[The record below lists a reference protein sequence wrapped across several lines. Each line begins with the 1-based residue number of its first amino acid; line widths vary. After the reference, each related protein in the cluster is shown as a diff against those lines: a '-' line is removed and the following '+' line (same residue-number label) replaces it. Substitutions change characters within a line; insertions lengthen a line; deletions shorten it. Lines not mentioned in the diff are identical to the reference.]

1 MDPMTVWLVSA
12 ILVVTLVLL
21 ITDKAPVDLVAVGIM
36 VILALTGILE
46 PAEAVAGFANPA
58 VITVAAMFLMSRGMI
73 RTGAVGFIGQ
83 RVIAASRGN
92 HRMALLMTLLIV
104 ATASAFINNTPVV
117 VLFIPI
123 MMAIGCEF
131 GISPSKF
138 LIPVSYAS
146 ILAGTCTLVGTS
158 TNIIVSDLSSQAGYG
173 PIGMFE
179 LASVGLPVAVIGIAF
194 LTLTSS
200 RFMPGHTAA
209 TCHVDGGENRTYL
222 AELRLSEGSPL
233 IGRPPQEFMESHPAI
248 DIIEVV
254 RGSQIHYPDDPDLR
268 FTREDLLLA
277 KSSATD
283 LVALLAEGLA
293 ELPHENA
300 DLSVGGADPE
310 HLIVELV
317 IPPQSGL
324 LGAKVPDTKLFRDER
339 IQILAI
345 KRRSHHYADL
355 KIHKRRLRVGDI
367 LLVRSP
373 IDKLEN
379 LRGDGD
385 LIVIEDVHHEIVHKR
400 LAGRALMIFGGV
412 VTAAATGLLPIM
424 VAALTGVVFMILTG
438 CLHLR
443 TAYRELRADVLL
455 LIVGT
460 IALGQAMEKS
470 GATQLY
476 ANAFLQLFTGAGP
489 TVVLGGFLL
498 LTSIGTQILSNNAT
512 AVLLLPV
519 AISTAL
525 ALSVDPRPFIIA
537 VCLGASA
544 CFASPI
550 GYQTNLMVYGPGN
563 YRFVDY
569 LKLGLPLNLIV
580 IAAGTLLIPRF
591 WPF

>member
-1 MDPMTVWLVSA
+1 MTIWLVTA
-12 ILVVTLVLL
+12 ILLVTLILL
-21 ITDKAPVDLVAVGIM
+21 VTDKAPVDLIAVGLM
-36 VILALTGILE
+36 VMLTVTGILE
-46 PAEAVAGFANPA
+46 PSEAVAGFASPA

-83 RVIAASRGN
+83 RVIQGARGKP
-92 HRMALLMTLLIV
+92 HRALLLSLLIV
-104 ATASAFINNTPVV
+104 AAASAFINNTPVV

-123 MMAIGCEF
+123 MMAISCEF
-131 GISPSKF
+131 EISPSKF

-158 TNIIVSDLSSQAGYG
+158 TNIIVSDLSVQAGYA
-173 PIGMFE
+173 PIDMFE
-179 LASVGLPVAVIGIAF
+179 LARVGLPVAVIGIVF
-194 LTLTSS
+194 LTLTATRLLPS
-200 RFMPGHTAA
+200 HTAA
-209 TCHVDGGENRTYL
+209 TCHVDNGEDRTYL
-222 AELRLSEGSPL
+222 AELQLPGSSAL
-233 IGRPPQEFMESHPAI
+233 IGRTPADLAQSYPAV
-248 DIIEVV
+248 DIVEVV
-254 RGSQIHYPDDPDLR
+254 RGSDIHYPDEAGLQFAPR
-268 FTREDLLLA
+268 DLLLV
-277 KSSATD
+277 KSSASD
-283 LVALLAEGLA
+283 LVAVLADGQA
-293 ELPHENA
+293 ELPHAEA
-300 DLSVGGADPE
+300 DRTATGSHPE

-317 IPPQSGL
+317 VPPQSGL
-324 LGAKVPDTKLFRDER
+324 LGARVPDTQLFRDED

-345 KRRSHHYADL
+345 KRRTHHYADL
-355 KIHKRRLRVGDI
+355 KIRTRRLRVGDI
-367 LLVRSP
+367 LLVQSP
-373 IDKLEN
+373 LDKVEH
-379 LRGDGD
+379 LRGETDF
-385 LIVIEDVHHEIVHKR
+385 IVIEDVHHEIVHKR

-412 VTAAATGLLPIM
+412 VTAAATGTLSIM
-424 VAALTGVVFMILTG
+424 VAALAGVLMMILTG
-438 CLHLR
+438 CLQLR

-460 IALGQAMEKS
+460 IALGQAMQKT
-470 GATQLY
+470 GATDLY
-476 ANAFLQLFTGAGP
+476 AGAFLQLFAGAGP
-489 TVVLGGFLL
+489 SVVLAGFLL

-525 ALSVDPRPFIIA
+525 SLGVDPRPFIIA

-580 IAAGTLLIPRF
+580 IAGGALLIPRF

>member
-1 MDPMTVWLVSA
+1 MTIWLVTA
-12 ILVVTLVLL
+12 ILLATLILL

-36 VILALTGILE
+36 VILTVTGILE
-46 PAEAVAGFANPA
+46 PAEAVAGFASPA

-83 RVIAASRGN
+83 RVIAAARGN
-92 HRMALLMTLLIV
+92 HHLALLMSLLIV
-104 ATASAFINNTPVV
+104 AAASAFINNTPVV

-123 MMAIGCEF
+123 MMAISCEF

-138 LIPVSYAS
+138 LIPISYAS

-158 TNIIVSDLSSQAGYG
+158 TNIIVSDLSVQAGYA

-179 LASVGLPVAVIGIAF
+179 LAWVGLPVALIGIAF
-194 LTLTSS
+194 LTMTAA
-200 RFMPGHTAA
+200 RFMPGHAAA
-209 TCHVDGGENRTYL
+209 TCHVDNGENRTYL
-222 AELRLSEGSPL
+222 AELRLPDTSAL
-233 IGRPPQEFMESHPAI
+233 IGHPPSNLNDTHPGI
-248 DIIEVV
+248 EVVEVV
-254 RGSQIHYPDDPDLR
+254 RGSAIHYTDETGLR
-268 FTREDLLLA
+268 LASGDLLLV

-283 LVALLAEGLA
+283 LVAVLAEGRV
-293 ELPHENA
+293 ELPHEEA
-300 DLSVGGADPE
+300 DLTTAGVDPE

-324 LGAKVPDTKLFRDER
+324 LGARVPDTRLFRDER
-339 IQILAI
+339 VQILAI

-355 KIHKRRLRVGDI
+355 KIHTRRLRVGDI

-373 IDKLEN
+373 LDTVES
-379 LRGDGD
+379 LRNEGDF
-385 LIVIEDVHHEIVHKR
+385 IVIEDVHHEIVHKR

-412 VTAAATGLLPIM
+412 VTAAATGLLSIM
-424 VAALTGVVFMILTG
+424 VAALAGVLLMILTG
-438 CLHLR
+438 CLQLR

-460 IALGQAMEKS
+460 IALGEAMQKT
-470 GATQLY
+470 GATDLY
-476 ANAFLQLFTGAGP
+476 AGAFLQLFAGAGP
-489 TVVLGGFLL
+489 SVVLAGFLL

-525 ALSVDPRPFIIA
+525 TLGVDPRPFIIA

-580 IAAGTLLIPRF
+580 IAAGAVLIPRF

>member
-1 MDPMTVWLVSA
+1 MEIWLVTA
-12 ILVVTLVLL
+12 ILIVTLVLL

-36 VILALTGILE
+36 VSLAVTGILQ
-46 PAEAVAGFANPA
+46 PNEAVAGFASPA
-58 VITVAAMFLMSRGMI
+58 VITVGAMFLMSRGMI

-83 RVIAASRGN
+83 QVIAMARGN
-92 HRMALLMTLLIV
+92 HRLALLMSLLIV
-104 ATASAFINNTPVV
+104 AAASAFINNTPVV

-123 MMAIGCEF
+123 MLAISCEY

-158 TNIIVSDLSSQAGYG
+158 TNIIVSDLSVQAGYA

-179 LASVGLPVAVIGIAF
+179 LAWVGLPVAVIGIGF
-194 LTLTSS
+194 LTLTAS
-200 RFMPGHTAA
+200 RFMPSHAAA
-209 TCHVDGGENRTYL
+209 TCHVDNGEDRTYL
-222 AELRLSEGSPL
+222 AELELPETSVLMGQ
-233 IGRPPQEFMESHPAI
+233 PPAALAERYPALGI
-248 DIIEVV
+248 VEVV
-254 RGSQIHYPDDPDLR
+254 RNADIHYPDEAGLR
-268 FTREDLLLA
+268 FAPADLLLV

-283 LVALLAEGLA
+283 IVAILAEGLA
-293 ELPHENA
+293 ELPHEQA
-300 DLSVGGADPE
+300 DLTARGADPE

-317 IPPQSGL
+317 LPPQSRL
-324 LGAKVPDTKLFRDER
+324 IGAKVPDTKLFGDEN

-355 KIHKRRLRVGDI
+355 KLHKRRLRVGDI

-373 IDKLEN
+373 LAQLEG
-379 LRGDGD
+379 LRSGGDF
-385 LIVIEDVHHEIVHKR
+385 IVIEDVHHEIVHKR

-412 VTAAATGLLPIM
+412 VTAAATGLLSIM
-424 VAALTGVVFMILTG
+424 VAAMAGVLLMILTG
-438 CLHLR
+438 CLQLR
-443 TAYRELRADVLL
+443 SAYRELRADVLL

-460 IALGQAMEKS
+460 IALGQAMQKT
-470 GATQLY
+470 GATDLY
-476 ANAFLQLFTGAGP
+476 ASAFLQLFAGAGP
-489 TVVLGGFLL
+489 SVVLAGFLL

-519 AISTAL
+519 AVSTAL
-525 ALSVDPRPFIIA
+525 SLGVDPRPFIIA
-537 VCLGASA
+537 VCFGASA

-569 LKLGLPLNLIV
+569 LKLGLPLNLMV
-580 IAAGTLLIPRF
+580 IAAGAFLIPRF

>member
-1 MDPMTVWLVSA
+1 MMIWLVTT
-12 ILVVTLVLL
+12 ILLVTLVLL
-21 ITDKAPVDLVAVGIM
+21 VTDKAPVDLVAVGIM
-36 VILALTGILE
+36 VALTVTGVLR
-46 PAEAVAGFANPA
+46 PDEAVAGFASPA

-83 RVIAASRGN
+83 QVIAMARGN
-92 HRMALLMTLLIV
+92 HRLALLMSLVIV
-104 ATASAFINNTPVV
+104 AIASAFINNTPVV

-123 MMAIGCEF
+123 MMAISCEY

-138 LIPVSYAS
+138 LIPISYAS

-158 TNIIVSDLSSQAGYG
+158 TNIIVSDLSVQAGYA

-179 LASVGLPVAVIGIAF
+179 LAWVGLPVAVIGIGF
-194 LTLTSS
+194 LTLTAS
-200 RFMPGHTAA
+200 RFMPGHAAA
-209 TCHVDGGENRTYL
+209 TCHVNDGENRTYL
-222 AELRLSEGSPL
+222 SELQLPASSAL
-233 IGRPPQEFMESHPAI
+233 IGQSPDVLSDRYPALE
-248 DIIEVV
+248 IIEVV
-254 RGSQIHYPDDPDLR
+254 RGSAIHYPDEAGLR
-268 FTREDLLLA
+268 FASTDLLLV

-283 LVALLAEGLA
+283 IVAALAEGLA
-293 ELPHENA
+293 ELPHEQV
-300 DLSVGGADPE
+300 DLAAKGADPD

-317 IPPQSGL
+317 LPPQSSL
-324 LGAKVPDTKLFRDER
+324 LGAKVPDTRLFGDES

-373 IDKLEN
+373 LEQLDR
-379 LRGDGD
+379 LRNEGDF
-385 LIVIEDVHHEIVHKR
+385 IVIEDVHHEIVHKR

-412 VTAAATGLLPIM
+412 VAAAATGLLSIM
-424 VAALTGVVFMILTG
+424 VAAMAGVLLMILTG
-438 CLHLR
+438 CLQLR

-460 IALGQAMEKS
+460 IALGQAMQKT
-470 GATQLY
+470 GATDLY
-476 ANAFLQLFTGAGP
+476 ADAFLQLFAGAAP
-489 TVVLGGFLL
+489 SVVLGGFLL
-498 LTSIGTQILSNNAT
+498 LTSIGTQVLSNNAT

-519 AISTAL
+519 AVSTAL
-525 ALSVDPRPFIIA
+525 SLGVDPRPFIIA
-537 VCLGASA
+537 VCFGASA

-569 LKLGLPLNLIV
+569 LKLGLPLNLMV
-580 IAAGTLLIPRF
+580 IAAGTVLIPRF

>member
-1 MDPMTVWLVSA
+1 MTIWLVTA
-12 ILVVTLVLL
+12 ILLVTLIFL

-36 VILALTGILE
+36 VILTVTGILE
-46 PAEAVAGFANPA
+46 PDEAVAGFANPA
-58 VITVAAMFLMSRGMI
+58 VVTVAAMFLMSRGMI

-83 RVIAASRGN
+83 RVIKGSRGKP
-92 HRMALLMTLLIV
+92 HRALLMSLLIV
-104 ATASAFINNTPVV
+104 AAASAFINNTPVV

-123 MMAIGCEF
+123 MMAVSCEF

-138 LIPVSYAS
+138 LIPISYAS

-158 TNIIVSDLSSQAGYG
+158 TNIIVSNLSVQAGYA
-173 PIGMFE
+173 PIEMFE
-179 LASVGLPVAVIGIAF
+179 LAWVGLPVAIVGIVF
-194 LTLTSS
+194 LTLTATRLLPS
-200 RFMPGHTAA
+200 HAAA
-209 TCHVDGGENRTYL
+209 TCHVDNGENRTYL
-222 AELRLSEGSPL
+222 AELQLPDTSAF
-233 IGRPPQEFMESHPAI
+233 IGRMPADLADTHPAI

-254 RGSQIHYPDDPDLR
+254 RESDIHYPDEDGLHFAPG
-268 FTREDLLLA
+268 DLLLV

-283 LVALLAEGLA
+283 LVAVLAAGLV
-293 ELPHENA
+293 ELPHEEA
-300 DLSVGGADPE
+300 DLTTAGSDPK

-324 LGAKVPDTKLFRDER
+324 LGARVPDTRLFRDED

-355 KIHKRRLRVGDI
+355 KIRTRRLRVGDI

-373 IDKLEN
+373 MDKIAS
-379 LRGDGD
+379 LRSNGDF
-385 LIVIEDVHHEIVHKR
+385 IVIEDVHHEIVHKR

-424 VAALTGVVFMILTG
+424 VAALAGVLLMILTG
-438 CLHLR
+438 CLQLR
-443 TAYRELRADVLL
+443 SAYRELRADVLL

-460 IALGQAMEKS
+460 IALGQAMQKT
-470 GATQLY
+470 GATDLY
-476 ANAFLQLFTGAGP
+476 ANAFLQLFAGAGP
-489 TVVLGGFLL
+489 SVVLAGFLL

-525 ALSVDPRPFIIA
+525 TLGVDPRPFIIA

-580 IAAGTLLIPRF
+580 IAAGAVLIPRF

>member
-1 MDPMTVWLVSA
+1 MTIWLVTA
-12 ILVVTLVLL
+12 ILLVTLIFL

-36 VILALTGILE
+36 VILTVTGILE
-46 PAEAVAGFANPA
+46 PGEAVAGFANPA

-83 RVIAASRGN
+83 RVIKGSRGKP
-92 HRMALLMTLLIV
+92 HRALLMSLLIV
-104 ATASAFINNTPVV
+104 AAASAFINNTPVV

-123 MMAIGCEF
+123 MMAVSCEF

-138 LIPVSYAS
+138 LIPISYAS

-158 TNIIVSDLSSQAGYG
+158 TNIIVSNLSVQAGYA
-173 PIGMFE
+173 PIEMFE
-179 LASVGLPVAVIGIAF
+179 LAWVGLPVAAVGIVF
-194 LTLTSS
+194 LTLTAT
-200 RFMPGHTAA
+200 RFLPSHAAA
-209 TCHVDGGENRTYL
+209 TCHVDNGENRTYL
-222 AELRLSEGSPL
+222 AELQLPGTSAF
-233 IGRPPQEFMESHPAI
+233 IGRTPADLADTHPAI

-254 RGSQIHYPDDPDLR
+254 RGSDIHYPDEDGLHFAPG
-268 FTREDLLLA
+268 DLLLV

-283 LVALLAEGLA
+283 LVAVLAAGLV
-293 ELPHENA
+293 ELPHEEA
-300 DLSVGGADPE
+300 DLTTAGSDPK

-324 LGAKVPDTKLFRDER
+324 LGARVPDTRLFRDED

-355 KIHKRRLRVGDI
+355 KIRTRRLRVGDI

-373 IDKLEN
+373 MDKIAS
-379 LRGDGD
+379 LRSNGDF
-385 LIVIEDVHHEIVHKR
+385 IVIEDVHHEIVHKR

-424 VAALTGVVFMILTG
+424 VAALAGVLLMILTG
-438 CLHLR
+438 CLQLR
-443 TAYRELRADVLL
+443 SAYRELRADVLL

-460 IALGQAMEKS
+460 IALGQAMQKT
-470 GATQLY
+470 GATDLY
-476 ANAFLQLFTGAGP
+476 ANAFLQLFAGAGP
-489 TVVLGGFLL
+489 SVVLAGFLL

-525 ALSVDPRPFIIA
+525 TLGVDPRPFIIA

-580 IAAGTLLIPRF
+580 IAAGAVLIPRF

>member
-1 MDPMTVWLVSA
+1 
-12 ILVVTLVLL
+12 
-21 ITDKAPVDLVAVGIM
+21 
-36 VILALTGILE
+36 
-46 PAEAVAGFANPA
+46 
-58 VITVAAMFLMSRGMI
+58 
-73 RTGAVGFIGQ
+73 
-83 RVIAASRGN
+83 
-92 HRMALLMTLLIV
+92 
-104 ATASAFINNTPVV
+104 
-117 VLFIPI
+117 
-123 MMAIGCEF
+123 
-131 GISPSKF
+131 
-138 LIPVSYAS
+138 
-146 ILAGTCTLVGTS
+146 
-158 TNIIVSDLSSQAGYG
+158 
-173 PIGMFE
+173 
-179 LASVGLPVAVIGIAF
+179 
-194 LTLTSS
+194 
-200 RFMPGHTAA
+200 
-209 TCHVDGGENRTYL
+209 
-222 AELRLSEGSPL
+222 
-233 IGRPPQEFMESHPAI
+233 
-248 DIIEVV
+248 
-254 RGSQIHYPDDPDLR
+254 
-268 FTREDLLLA
+268 
-277 KSSATD
+277 
-283 LVALLAEGLA
+283 
-293 ELPHENA
+293 
-300 DLSVGGADPE
+300 
-310 HLIVELV
+310 
-317 IPPQSGL
+317 
-324 LGAKVPDTKLFRDER
+324 
-339 IQILAI
+339 
-345 KRRSHHYADL
+345 
-355 KIHKRRLRVGDI
+355 VGDI

-580 IAAGTLLIPRF
+580 IAAGTLLIPHF

>member
-1 MDPMTVWLVSA
+1 MTIWLVTA
-12 ILVVTLVLL
+12 ILLGTLVLL
-21 ITDKAPVDLVAVGIM
+21 ITDKAPVDLVAVGLM
-36 VILALTGILE
+36 VVLTVTGILE
-46 PAEAVAGFANPA
+46 PHEAVAGFASPA

-83 RVIAASRGN
+83 RVIEGAKGN
-92 HRMALLMTLLIV
+92 HHRALLMSLLIV
-104 ATASAFINNTPVV
+104 AAASAFINNTPVV

-123 MMAIGCEF
+123 MMAVSCEF

-138 LIPVSYAS
+138 LIPISYAS

-158 TNIIVSDLSSQAGYG
+158 TNIIVSDLSVQAGYA
-173 PIGMFE
+173 PIEMFE
-179 LASVGLPVAVIGIAF
+179 LAWVGLPVAVIGIVF
-194 LTLTSS
+194 LTLTAS
-200 RFMPGHTAA
+200 RLLPSHVAA
-209 TCHVDGGENRTYL
+209 TCHMDNGENRTYL
-222 AELRLSEGSPL
+222 AELQLSEKSAL
-233 IGRPPQEFMESHPAI
+233 IGRTPTELADTHPAI
-248 DIIEVV
+248 EIVEIV
-254 RGSQIHYPDDPDLR
+254 RGSDIHYPDEAGLHFAPGDL
-268 FTREDLLLA
+268 FLV

-283 LVALLAEGLA
+283 LVAVLAEGLF
-293 ELPHENA
+293 ELTHEES
-300 DLSVGGADPE
+300 DLTAAGSDPE

-324 LGAKVPDTKLFRDER
+324 LGARVPDTRLFKDEN

-355 KIHKRRLRVGDI
+355 KIRTRRLRVGDI

-373 IDKLEN
+373 LDKIER
-379 LRGDGD
+379 LRSDGD
-385 LIVIEDVHHEIVHKR
+385 FIVIEDVHHEIVHKR

-412 VTAAATGLLPIM
+412 VAAAATGLLSIM
-424 VAALTGVVFMILTG
+424 VAALAGVLLMILTG
-438 CLHLR
+438 CLQLR

-460 IALGQAMEKS
+460 IALGQAMQKT
-470 GATQLY
+470 GATDLY
-476 ANAFLQLFTGAGP
+476 AGAFLQLFAGAGP
-489 TVVLGGFLL
+489 SVILAGFLL

-525 ALSVDPRPFIIA
+525 NLGVDPRPFIIA

-580 IAAGTLLIPRF
+580 IAGGALLIPRF

>member
-1 MDPMTVWLVSA
+1 MTIWLVTA
-12 ILVVTLVLL
+12 ILILTLVLL
-21 ITDKAPVDLVAVGIM
+21 VTDKAPVDLVAVGIM
-36 VILALTGILE
+36 VTLTVTGVLRPE
-46 PAEAVAGFANPA
+46 EAVAGFASPA

-83 RVIAASRGN
+83 RVIAAARGN
-92 HRMALLMTLLIV
+92 HHLALFMSLLIV
-104 ATASAFINNTPVV
+104 AAASAFINNTPVV

-131 GISPSKF
+131 SISPSKF
-138 LIPVSYAS
+138 LIPISYAS

-158 TNIIVSDLSSQAGYG
+158 TNIIVSDLSVQAGYA

-179 LASVGLPVAVIGIAF
+179 LAWVGLPVAVIGIVF
-194 LTLTSS
+194 LTLTAS
-200 RFMPGHTAA
+200 RFMPGHAAA
-209 TCHVDGGENRTYL
+209 TCHVDDGENRTYL
-222 AELRLSEGSPL
+222 AELRLPEGSPL
-233 IGRPPQEFMESHPAI
+233 IGLAVDRLADSHPAVE
-248 DIIEVV
+248 IIEMV
-254 RGSQIHYPDDPDLR
+254 RGSNIFYPDDAGLR
-268 FTREDLLLA
+268 LVPGDLLLV
-277 KSSATD
+277 KSSASD
-283 LVALLAEGLA
+283 LVALLSGGLV
-293 ELPHENA
+293 ELPHEEA
-300 DLSVGGADPE
+300 DLTKSGADPE

-317 IPPQSGL
+317 LPPQSSL
-324 LGAKVPDTKLFRDER
+324 LGARVPDTQLFRDER

-355 KIHKRRLRVGDI
+355 KIRTRRLRVGDI
-367 LLVRSP
+367 LLVRTP
-373 IDKLEN
+373 LDKIEG
-379 LRGDGD
+379 LRSDGD
-385 LIVIEDVHHEIVHKR
+385 FIVIEDVHHEIVHKR
-400 LAGRALMIFGGV
+400 LAGRALIIFGGV
-412 VTAAATGLLPIM
+412 VTAAATGLLSIM
-424 VAALTGVVFMILTG
+424 VAALAGVLLMILTG

-460 IALGQAMEKS
+460 IALGQAMQKS
-470 GATQLY
+470 GATDLY
-476 ANAFLQLFTGAGP
+476 ANAFLQLFAGAGP
-489 TVVLGGFLL
+489 AVVLGGFLL

-525 ALSVDPRPFIIA
+525 SLDVDPRPFIIA

-569 LKLGLPLNLIV
+569 IKLGLPLNLMVIV
-580 IAAGTLLIPRF
+580 AGTLLIPRF